1 MVHFT
6 SVRYAGDSILYVGNS
21 TGTFV
26 AFVGRSSST
35 ACLN

>member
-21 TGTFV
+21 AGTFV
-26 AFVGRSSST
+26 AFVG
-35 ACLN
+35 LK